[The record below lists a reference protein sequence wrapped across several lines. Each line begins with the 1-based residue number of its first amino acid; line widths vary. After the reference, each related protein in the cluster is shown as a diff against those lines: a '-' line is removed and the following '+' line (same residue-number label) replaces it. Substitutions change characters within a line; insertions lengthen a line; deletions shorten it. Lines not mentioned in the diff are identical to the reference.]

1 MMKPDEDDEV
11 LCMQEKQEQKSQR
24 SNIVLDNT
32 VVPFCSNI
40 LSNTI
45 NQNNPVTSSIETS
58 QVKQHLH
65 VIHSVPRS
73 RKNP

>member
-40 LSNTI
+40 LLSNTVSGKVSTKI
-45 NQNNPVTSSIETS
+45 TQ
-58 QVKQHLH
+58 
-65 VIHSVPRS
+65 
-73 RKNP
+73 